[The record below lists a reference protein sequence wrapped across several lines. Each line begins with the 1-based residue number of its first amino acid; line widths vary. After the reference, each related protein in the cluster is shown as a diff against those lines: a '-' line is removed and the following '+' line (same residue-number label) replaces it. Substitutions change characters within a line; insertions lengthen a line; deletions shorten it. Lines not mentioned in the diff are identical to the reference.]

1 MARRKLGASVIILFI
16 AAITLISG
24 TYAWF
29 LVGGFASLFDI
40 GFDVIEAQG
49 GLLLQGSNGTAEEG
63 ADDWGTVLGRVDFVE
78 KSFIV
83 EGGKYKPV
91 SSRDGETFVSVQLKD
106 GSFVSDGYAPSK
118 DDADVSAA
126 QICYNDFDFKIKS
139 DAEEIVGDET
149 SGAYVQIELNGDSFD
164 ADGNIETDE
173 EDPLGAA
180 VAARVAITVDGVTR
194 VYSVDGQTYQAV
206 TLPFGSEIADVDDPD
221 LGEGNRIIDAGEDT
235 ASAAGLRAPD
245 SYDRLADENE
255 VLTKIYLGSIP
266 ANSSAGKDVS
276 IQVWLEGNDP
286 DCVDFADN
294 TVAGKSLMAKITFG
308 IDE

>member
-49 GLLLQGSNGTAEEG
+49 GLLLQGSAGTAEEG
-63 ADDWGTVLGRVDFVE
+63 ADDWGTVLGRVDFTE

-83 EGGKYKPV
+83 EGGRYKPV
-91 SSRDGETFVSVQLKD
+91 SSMDGETFVSVQLKD
-106 GSFVSDGYAPSK
+106 GAFVSDGFAPSK
-118 DDADVSAA
+118 DDTDVSNS
-126 QICYNDFDFKIKS
+126 QICYNDFDFKVKS
-139 DAEEIVGDET
+139 DSEEIVGDDS
-149 SGAYVQIELNGDSFD
+149 SGAYVQIELSGDSFD
-164 ADGNIETDE
+164 ESGNITENE
-173 EDPLGAA
+173 SDPLGAA
-180 VAARVAITVDGVTR
+180 VAARVAVTVDGVTR
-194 VYSVDGQTYQAV
+194 VYSVDGESYNAV
-206 TLPFGSEIADVDDPD
+206 TRAFGTSIEDTDEAD
-221 LGEGNRIIDAGEDT
+221 LGEGNRIIDTDEDT
-235 ASAAGLRAPD
+235 AGTAGLTAPAA
-245 SYDRLADENE
+245 YDKLADENG
-255 VLTKIYLGSIP
+255 VATKIYLGSIP
-266 ANSSAGKDVS
+266 GNSSAGKDVS

>member
-49 GLLLQGSNGTAEEG
+49 GLLLQGSAGTAEEG
-63 ADDWGTVLGRVDFVE
+63 STDWGSVLGRVDFTE
-78 KSFIV
+78 KSFIS
-83 EGGKYKPV
+83 EGGRYKPV
-91 SSRDGETFVSVQLKD
+91 SSMDGQTFVSVQLKD
-106 GSFVSDGYAPSK
+106 GAFVSDGLAPSK
-118 DDADVSAA
+118 EEASAA
-126 QICYNDFDFKIKS
+126 QICYNDFDFKVKS

-149 SGAYVQIELNGDSFD
+149 SGAYVQIELNGDAFD
-164 ADGNIETDE
+164 ESGNITSSE

-180 VAARVAITVDGVTR
+180 VAARVAVTVDGTTR
-194 VYSVDGQTYQAV
+194 IYSVDGESYYAV
-206 TLPFGSEIADVDDPD
+206 TRAFGNEIADTDEDD
-221 LGEGNRIIDAGEDT
+221 LGKGNQIIDTDEDT
-235 ASAAGLRAPD
+235 ASAAGLTAPAN
-245 SYDRLADENE
+245 YDKLADENG
-255 VLTKIYLGSIP
+255 VVTKIYLGSIP
-266 ANSSAGKDVS
+266 ASSSAGKDVS

-294 TVAGKSLMAKITFG
+294 TVAGKSLMAKISFG

>member
-1 MARRKLGASVIILFI
+1 MARRKLGASVIILII

-29 LVGGFASLFDI
+29 LVGGFASLFNI

-49 GLLLQGSNGTAEEG
+49 GLLLQGSAGTAEEG
-63 ADDWGTVLGRVDFVE
+63 SSDWGSVLGRVDFEE
-78 KSFIV
+78 KSFIA

-91 SSRDGETFVSVQLKD
+91 SSMDGDTFVSVQLKD
-106 GSFVSDGYAPSK
+106 GEFTSDGMVPSK
-118 DDADVSAA
+118 ENSSVT
-126 QICYNDFDFKIKS
+126 QICYNDFSFKIKS

-149 SGAYVQIELNGDSFD
+149 SGAYVQIELNGDKFNE
-164 ADGNIETDE
+164 DGTVTKNE

-194 VYSVDGQTYQAV
+194 VYSVDGQTYYAV
-206 TLPFGSEIADVDDPD
+206 TTPFAGSIADTDEAA
-221 LGEGNRIIDAGEDT
+221 LNEGNRIIDSDEDT
-235 ASAAGLRAPD
+235 GNVAGLSSPANYGSLTTED
-245 SYDRLADENE
+245 GT
-255 VLTKIYLGSIP
+255 VTKIYLGSIP
-266 ANSSAGKDVS
+266 ASSSAGKDVS

-286 DCVDFADN
+286 ECVDFANN
-294 TVAGKSLMAKITFG
+294 TVAGKSLMANISFG